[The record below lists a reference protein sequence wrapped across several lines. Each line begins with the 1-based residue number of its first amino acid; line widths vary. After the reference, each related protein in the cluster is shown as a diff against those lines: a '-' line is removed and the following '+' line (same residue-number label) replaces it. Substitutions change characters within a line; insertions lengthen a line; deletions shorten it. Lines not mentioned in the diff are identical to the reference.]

1 MGGIQRLKRTVKAFS
16 GIKARAGW
24 FSSAKYTNEGVPV
37 ARVAMWQ
44 EFGTRKITPRP
55 FVRPTILEKSG
66 EWLDI
71 TRKGINS
78 VFNGRNTAMGVMT
91 VLAQRVG
98 KGVVLLLR
106 QLQVRN
112 VVKEHLLEIVR
123 SEVFQL
129 GSGAVQQHAPQP
141 ADFGIYFDG
150 GLHGGTSILL
160 VHTCY
165 SAQRPQEYARFPA
178 CAARIFFVF
187 LCKKAL
193 DIRHQI

>member
-1 MGGIQRLKRTVKAFS
+1 MGGIQRLKRAVKAFS
-16 GIKARAGW
+16 GINARAGW

-91 VLAQRVG
+91 VLAQRVAADVRVTISEIRTPPISPVTHLLREWRRQG
-98 KGVVLLLR
+98 IEINQTEVWRAINAVKKGVRASGGNDQPLNDTGHMITTLTGIA
-106 QLQVRN
+106 
-112 VVKEHLLEIVR
+112 VK
-123 SEVFQL
+123 
-129 GSGAVQQHAPQP
+129 
-141 ADFGIYFDG
+141 
-150 GLHGGTSILL
+150 
-160 VHTCY
+160 
-165 SAQRPQEYARFPA
+165 
-178 CAARIFFVF
+178 
-187 LCKKAL
+187 K
-193 DIRHQI
+193 